1 VPILL
6 DNLPSSLPYI
16 KQGRFIPIVVAAEKR
31 VAALPDVPTLGEVG
45 LPQVNRVGSMGFTA
59 PRVCRRSLGTKSD
72 CATVCYDPST
82 RRRRRLLLSCR
93 STFSIA
99 AVRVAWSGCVPNFK
113 ASALLTDLNSYVW
126 TNPA

>member
-1 VPILL
+1 MGVLKSTFAAMVSVRSQADGERPSTTCSEADIPKPMDLSSAGRCAL
-6 DNLPSSLPYI
+6 D
-16 KQGRFIPIVVAAEKR
+16 
-31 VAALPDVPTLGEVG
+31 
-45 LPQVNRVGSMGFTA
+45 
-59 PRVCRRSLGTKSD
+59 LGTKSD

-82 RRRRRLLLSCR
+82 RRPRRLLLSCR

-113 ASALLTDLNSYVW
+113 ESALLTDLNSYVW